1 MSDVITHIEGRDI
14 VWSFRDG
21 DLHLCEGAD
30 IHPGIRLL
38 WTRCGK
44 HDIPAGAA
52 WLKRRDDV
60 VTCLGCCE
68 AEDAGK
74 PGGMKLA

>member
-1 MSDVITHIEGRDI
+1 MAEQLITHIKHSAV

-21 DLHLCEGAD
+21 DLHLCEGAT
-30 IHPGIRLL
+30 IHPGITLF

-52 WLKRRDDV
+52 WLQRREDV
-60 VTCLGCCE
+60 LTCAACCDLE
-68 AEDAGK
+68 TT
-74 PGGMKLA
+74 P